1 MAGFYFA
8 VLLCFKHLFV
18 VAAPVYFVY
27 LLRHYC
33 RGGLF
38 KGFGRLLLMGLA
50 VVVVFVGAFW
60 PFVCHDQLQKREE
73 NRFAESLPCSNG
85 IEEKDD
91 VDTRAIT
98 SRLKGDGSLI
108 GVLST

>member
-60 PFVCHDQLQKREE
+60 PFVCHDQLQKRLICVGK
-73 NRFAESLPCSNG
+73 NPRGESVCRIPALFQWHRRERG
-85 IEEKDD
+85 
-91 VDTRAIT
+91 
-98 SRLKGDGSLI
+98 
-108 GVLST
+108 

>member
-60 PFVCHDQLQKREE
+60 PFVCHDQRGESVCRIPALFQWHRRE
-73 NRFAESLPCSNG
+73 R
-85 IEEKDD
+85 
-91 VDTRAIT
+91 
-98 SRLKGDGSLI
+98 
-108 GVLST
+108 